1 VITEATAEATGF
13 VILIDEDD
21 PQRTVFII
29 KEEIIMKRKS
39 LSLSLSAPIQ
49 YFPFFVLFL
58 CVQPPNTINCL
69 PSFSYISTS
78 SVVVNAVVVIT
89 VIVFKASL
97 G

>member
-29 KEEIIMKRKS
+29 KEEIIMKRK
-39 LSLSLSAPIQ
+39 SLSLSAPIQ